1 MTSVA
6 PRDEKLVSGISG
18 GSLGCV
24 RVNLWLNTRHF
35 SWHGTLHLG
44 RSKHERTAY

>member
-24 RVNLWLNTRHF
+24 RVNLLAQYSTLLLARHSTF
-35 SWHGTLHLG
+35 G
-44 RSKHERTAY
+44 KVKA